1 MKTIKGFLRAID
13 VFGVPLT
20 FRYKGKYYYSTA
32 LGGLFIILL
41 IAVIL
46 IVGIYYFIP
55 FMNRKNFTIVYYT
68 MNLSQTEQIKL
79 HESQANFAFGLDCEK
94 EVDGMSVNDVLKLET
109 RFIIFTKTSE
119 GKFDKV
125 KQTLTTHPCGNADFY
140 NKYNN
145 AVDYLNLGKYQCLD
159 DTDRVIEGI
168 YSDQVF
174 SYYEFSAAALT
185 GTEENFKNIDKFL
198 LFNDCKLQLYYTDI
212 TFDLMNYEE
221 PIKDYI
227 NSLFIQIDPTLF
239 IKRNI
244 FFMNQYLFDDNYLI
258 WNFGEDAVPSVKTLF
273 SRYEEYALYQGLDR
287 YILEP
292 PDYLNYAR
300 IYIRADTRRTDVKR
314 KYQKLMEFYADIS
327 SIMVTIYRMLIII
340 FNFVNTFYAMHSVAK
355 RIFFFKEIEKKHF
368 NIFKRGKEIN
378 ELVDLTE
385 SIFYDNNEEEQFE
398 DNEIK
403 YSNKNRNMES
413 EKQQDEKKKL
423 YSKDYKNN
431 NPNLMKKNAPPP
443 KYPNS
448 KKDSEYEEKENYNEK
463 QSDNS
468 MQSKILK
475 YGRNSKARLDQENDQ
490 NDNRLNRNMD
500 INMNIRIHSKR
511 NNGYIYN
518 YKSNYNEKIS
528 VDEAS
533 EMTRME
539 KLKQKKRRLRKIN
552 YKFNIFEVICSSF
565 CNCCLPENLER
576 KHNINEKANDI
587 IFNKLDLV
595 NYVRSMILLDK
606 MNDIALDE
614 NKKNILNFLSRPIIS
629 LNIDK
634 KYKILQFYK
643 NYRNTDFDRFYD
655 SISQLVHASKR
666 DNGENKLISFSNKG
680 LKDLV

>member
-1 MKTIKGFLRAID
+1 MK
-13 VFGVPLT
+13 
-20 FRYKGKYYYSTA
+20 
-32 LGGLFIILL
+32 
-41 IAVIL
+41 
-46 IVGIYYFIP
+46 
-55 FMNRKNFTIVYYT
+55 
-68 MNLSQTEQIKL
+68 
-79 HESQANFAFGLDCEK
+79 
-94 EVDGMSVNDVLKLET
+94 
-109 RFIIFTKTSE
+109 
-119 GKFDKV
+119 
-125 KQTLTTHPCGNADFY
+125 
-140 NKYNN
+140 
-145 AVDYLNLGKYQCLD
+145 
-159 DTDRVIEGI
+159 
-168 YSDQVF
+168 
-174 SYYEFSAAALT
+174 
-185 GTEENFKNIDKFL
+185 
-198 LFNDCKLQLYYTDI
+198 
-212 TFDLMNYEE
+212 
-221 PIKDYI
+221 
-227 NSLFIQIDPTLF
+227 
-239 IKRNI
+239 
-244 FFMNQYLFDDNYLI
+244 
-258 WNFGEDAVPSVKTLF
+258 
-273 SRYEEYALYQGLDR
+273 
-287 YILEP
+287 
-292 PDYLNYAR
+292 
-300 IYIRADTRRTDVKR
+300 
-314 KYQKLMEFYADIS
+314 
-327 SIMVTIYRMLIII
+327 
-340 FNFVNTFYAMHSVAK
+340 
-355 RIFFFKEIEKKHF
+355 
-368 NIFKRGKEIN
+368 
-378 ELVDLTE
+378 
-385 SIFYDNNEEEQFE
+385 
-398 DNEIK
+398 
-403 YSNKNRNMES
+403 
-413 EKQQDEKKKL
+413 KKKL